1 MPRLQA
7 IEDET
12 LEKEP
17 ALLLPSDL
25 QGRKEKKD
33 TDAFLVT
40 FGHVGFRRFYKR
52 LSLGIPRISF

>member
-25 QGRKEKKD
+25 QGRK
-33 TDAFLVT
+33 DAFLVT

-52 LSLGIPRISF
+52 LSLGIPKISF